1 MILDSEEQKQELL
14 SILQIVPI
22 QGTFS
27 QGIQQMVQRL
37 GQLIETVKNAKIY
50 DGITVNQKEQK

>member
-14 SILQIVPI
+14 SVLQIVPI

-27 QGIQQMVQRL
+27 QGVHQMVQRL
-37 GQLIETVKNAKIY
+37 GMLIETVRNAT
-50 DGITVNQKEQK
+50 ITFPANQKEQK

>member
-14 SILQIVPI
+14 SVLQIVPI

-37 GQLIETVKNAKIY
+37 GQLIETVKNA
-50 DGITVNQKEQK
+50 TVTFPINQKEQK